1 MQDFNAEV
9 PVEKADT
16 LRRRQEEVLT
26 TGNAILPRGD
36 DDGQMFGPQFSLTL
50 YYKDRVI
57 EGALVQWEGE
67 ERMRDRLSGKIAI
80 LTGAARGI
88 GRAIAQLM
96 VKEGAKVVV
105 CDVDFEA
112 AQETA
117 QALAG
122 SGNKALA
129 LRLDVSKPKEALAVV
144 QDVKRRFD
152 RIDILVNNAGICPRI
167 PLLEVSESD
176 FDRIVS
182 VNLKGTFFMSQ
193 AVSPVMQEQQS
204 GRIVN
209 VSSIAARTGG
219 VAASSVYGATK
230 AGMIAFTKSFART
243 LAPSVAVNAV
253 APGVV
258 DTDMVMRLPA
268 QEVTTILNQVP
279 LGRLA
284 QPEEIAS
291 AVVFL
296 ASEEA
301 SYMTGATVD
310 VNGGWLMH

>member
-1 MQDFNAEV
+1 
-9 PVEKADT
+9 
-16 LRRRQEEVLT
+16 
-26 TGNAILPRGD
+26 
-36 DDGQMFGPQFSLTL
+36 
-50 YYKDRVI
+50 
-57 EGALVQWEGE
+57 
-67 ERMRDRLSGKIAI
+67 MRDKLTGKIAV

-88 GRAIAQLM
+88 GRAIAQRM
-96 VKEGAKVVV
+96 VKEGAEVVV
-105 CDVDFEA
+105 CDVDFQA
-112 AQETA
+112 AKETA
-117 QALAG
+117 HVLNG
-122 SGNKALA
+122 NGNKASA
-129 LRLDVSKPKEALAVV
+129 LRLDVSKPEEALAVV
-144 QDVKRRFD
+144 QDVKRRFG

-167 PLLEVSESD
+167 PILEVSELD
-176 FDRIVS
+176 FDRIVG

-230 AGMIAFTKSFART
+230 AGIIAFTKSFART
-243 LAPSVAVNAV
+243 LAPNVTVNAV

-258 DTDMVMRLPA
+258 DTDMSRLPA
-268 QEVTTILNQVP
+268 QQMATILKQVP

-301 SYMTGATVD
+301 SYITGATVD
-310 VNGGWLMH
+310 VNGGWLMD